1 VTVDAREL
9 VVLPPVSDDPIF
21 SEPLPVPG
29 GDPGSEP
36 SVPRLIG
43 SDPHDFA
50 GLFMRHRW
58 SFALHARRFLSDQR
72 DIDEIVQE
80 GFLKLFLA
88 MPELETEL
96 QALAYARRTIT
107 NLCID
112 RYRADQRRPRL
123 VDLESIPVDDL
134 IDEDEIDP
142 VVAAE
147 DAAIVRE
154 ALALLSPLHREAL
167 IKREVE
173 EKPLPQIAAEL
184 DLPLEQVKHVLH
196 RARRSLRRL
205 LVGTHVEPGVDL
217 DLAAVLAANRARAA
231 AAAKPTGAA
240 VVALLLV
247 LAGVMGLRST
257 SSGSRSTVAGDVP
270 HGPGVLDPAPPHGNV
285 GGTTASGAKMRP
297 ATTPRTSGTP
307 SHLLRPP
314 TRPPSPQTPQPPTS
328 HRPVTVPSTPVVGAP
343 GGETPPSVLPDRFVV
358 SGMGRVASVRVSDQ
372 QRDLRQAGTV
382 SRSVLTAETPEGQY
396 TLQQAF
402 TFDATGSLQQVSL
415 NEAVPLSGGDSVGTA
430 VTASTT
436 EVMGLANGSVKMQTS
451 GIATPVAE
459 VNGVAPPARSVT
471 VTLLLAPDRVQVLE
485 EHVTV
490 SAVWDGSLPDAAL
503 PSPTASPP
511 PPTLQPANPLEPVL
525 PTGSATDTST
535 PGASTTSALYGS
547 AADTVLG
554 SVVVQEPAAR

>member
-9 VVLPPVSDDPIF
+9 VVLPPVIDDPIF
-21 SEPLPVPG
+21 SAALP
-29 GDPGSEP
+29 DSADDEAA
-36 SVPRLIG
+36 SARRIG

-50 GLFMRHRW
+50 ALYMRHRW
-58 SFALHARRFLSDQR
+58 SFALHARRFLSDKR
-72 DIDEIVQE
+72 DIDEVVQE

-123 VDLESIPVDDL
+123 VDLETAPVDAFVE
-134 IDEDEIDP
+134 DEEIDP

-154 ALALLSPLHREAL
+154 ALAQLSPLHREAL
-167 IKREVE
+167 LKREVE

-184 DLPLEQVKHVLH
+184 DIPVEQVKHVLH
-196 RARRSLRRL
+196 RARGALRRL
-205 LVGTHVEPGVDL
+205 LVGTHVQPGVDL
-217 DLAAVLAANRARAA
+217 DFAVLLAANKDRAKAA
-231 AAAKPTGAA
+231 ARPTGAA

-247 LAGVMGLRST
+247 LAGVLGLRST
-257 SSGSRSTVAGDVP
+257 NPGSRSTVAGDVP
-270 HGPGVLDPAPPHGNV
+270 HGPGVLDPALPHGNV
-285 GGTTASGAKMRP
+285 GGTTGTGAVRP
-297 ATTPRTSGTP
+297 ATTPGTSGTASRP
-307 SHLLRPP
+307 LRPP
-314 TRPPSPQTPQPPTS
+314 TRSPRTPRSPTS
-328 HRPVTVPSTPVVGAP
+328 NRPVTVPSTPVVGSPGSAP
-343 GGETPPSVLPDRFVV
+343 TPSVVPDRFVV
-358 SGMGRVASVRVSDQ
+358 SGMGQVASVRVADQ
-372 QRDLRQAGTV
+372 QRDLRQAATV
-382 SRSVLTAETPEGQY
+382 SRSLLTAETPEGQY
-396 TLQQAF
+396 SLQQAF

-415 NEAVPLSGGDSVGTA
+415 NEAVPLPGGDSVGTA
-430 VTASTT
+430 VSAGTT
-436 EVMGLANGSVKMQTS
+436 QVMGLANGSVEVQTS

-490 SAVWDGSLPDAAL
+490 SAVSDGSLPDA
-503 PSPTASPP
+503 PSPSPAANPP
-511 PPTLQPANPLEPVL
+511 PPTLQPATPVEPVL
-525 PTGSATDTST
+525 PTVSATDGST
-535 PGASTTSALYGS
+535 PAATTTSALSGLAS
-547 AADTVLG
+547 DTVLG